1 MPTYGITGWS
11 VHNAGCTAMERI
23 VAQFSHARGVAAMR
37 SATTNDG
44 GVCTPH
50 AGVVKLELL
59 SSKGGMQLAD
69 AKERRAPARTV
80 RRPERTA
87 AHP

>member
-1 MPTYGITGWS
+1 
-11 VHNAGCTAMERI
+11 MERI

-59 SSKGGMQLAD
+59 SWKGGMQLAG

-80 RRPERTA
+80 WRPERNA
-87 AHP
+87 AHPRQIGRQR